1 MIKAPMSA
9 EERAHNELFE
19 KVGHLMATAQATQ
32 DSVALLR
39 SETAKNLDGIS
50 RAISEHMETAD
61 KAIASVS
68 GRVAVLETDR
78 RMVYGIGGVIAFVVT
93 FFGSWIRDG
102 IKHILHF
109 S

>member
-1 MIKAPMSA
+1 
-9 EERAHNELFE
+9 
-19 KVGHLMATAQATQ
+19 
-32 DSVALLR
+32 
-39 SETAKNLDGIS
+39 
-50 RAISEHMETAD
+50 METAD

-102 IKHILHF
+102 IKSILHF